1 MSNVLKSKRKT
12 DIRLYDFTIFDFMTL
27 RLFYNANII
36 TMDDALPKVDAMV
49 INDLGKIEAIGAEKE
64 LRNQFGFFSNEID
77 CHEKTIVPGLNDAHI
92 HVWKIGHLRTY
103 MLDVRGVKSIV
114 EFKKLL
120 KDFADKNPT
129 SNWILARG
137 INEMVLD
144 EKRLPTKE
152 DLDEVITDRPV
163 FVIRTC
169 AHIGI
174 ANSKAIQISGVSEAT
189 EVPFGGEI
197 RKNHDGSLQGIFTE
211 RALGLIMNNIPAFT
225 FDEYKNMILEAHA
238 YLLSLGITSATD
250 PAANE
255 ELLAAYIKLDQE
267 GLLKV
272 RMNVFPLR
280 IPDGSDDIQVLPEL
294 YESDFLQI
302 KTVKFFS
309 DGGLSSATAAL
320 NVPYKNTD
328 GYKGVLRLDYDKFYE
343 TAKEAVDKG
352 FSVATHAIGHQAV
365 DLTLKVYSDLFKIDN
380 TLKHRIEHVG
390 FLSNE
395 NIQDFKRMNM
405 TAAMQPIFI
414 YELANNFKSTLP
426 DELLDVVYPCKTV
439 LDNGIN
445 LALSTDGPVVKE
457 INPWVNMETAVTRK
471 AADGFVIGESQKITF
486 KQAIHAYT
494 VGSAMADNLENT
506 KGSLAIGKYADF
518 IVLNINPFDL
528 NNVSKVK
535 TVETWINGE
544 LNYKK

>member
-1 MSNVLKSKRKT
+1 
-12 DIRLYDFTIFDFMTL
+12 MTL
-27 RLFYNANII
+27 QLLYNANFI
-36 TMDDALPKVDAMV
+36 TMDSALPKADAMV
-49 INDLGKIEAIGAEKE
+49 INDLGKIEAVGTEKE
-64 LRNQFGFFSNEID
+64 LRNQFNFFSNVID
-77 CHEKTIVPGLNDAHI
+77 FKGKTIIPGLNDSHI
-92 HVWKIGHLRTY
+92 HVWKIGHLRTF

-114 EFKKLL
+114 EFKEKLRS
-120 KDFADKNPT
+120 FAAKNPN
-129 SNWILARG
+129 SNWIMARG
-137 INEMVLD
+137 INEMVLE

-152 DLDEVITDRPV
+152 DLDEVISDRPV

-174 ANSKAIQISGVSEAT
+174 ANSKAIAISGVNEAT
-189 EVPFGGEI
+189 KVPFGGEI
-197 RKNHDGSLQGIFTE
+197 RKNEDGSLQGIFTE
-211 RALGLIMNNIPAFT
+211 RALGLIMNTIPAFT
-225 FDEYKNMILEAHA
+225 FDEYKTMILEAHN
-238 YLLSLGITSATD
+238 YLISLGITSATD

-280 IPDGSDDIQVLPEL
+280 IPDGSDEIQVLPDL
-294 YESDFLQI
+294 YESEFLRI

-328 GYKGVLRLDYDKFYE
+328 GYKGVLRLDYDKFFQ

-365 DLTLKVYSDLFKIDN
+365 DLTLKVYRDLFKIDN

-390 FLSNE
+390 FLSDE
-395 NIQDFKRMNM
+395 NIQDFKQMNM

-426 DELLDVVYPCKTV
+426 DELLDVVYPCKTI

-457 INPWVNMETAVTRK
+457 INPWVNMQTAVTRK
-471 AADGFVIGESQKITF
+471 AMDGFVIGESQKITF
-486 KQAIHAYT
+486 TQALRAYT
-494 VGSAMADNLENT
+494 VGSAIADDLGNI
-506 KGSLAIGKYADF
+506 KGSLSKGKFADF
-518 IVLNINPFDL
+518 IVLNKYPFNL
-528 NNVSKVK
+528 ENVSDVEAN
-535 TVETWINGE
+535 ETWINGE
-544 LNYKK
+544 LKYIKM

>member
-1 MSNVLKSKRKT
+1 
-12 DIRLYDFTIFDFMTL
+12 MTL
-27 RLFYNANII
+27 RLLYNANIF
-36 TMDDALPKVDAMV
+36 TMDDAFPKADSMV
-49 INDLGKIEAIGAEKE
+49 INHFGKIEAIGIETE
-64 LRNQFGFFSNEID
+64 LRNQFGSFSDAID
-77 CHEKTIVPGLNDAHI
+77 FEGKTIVPGLNDSHI

-103 MLDVRGVKSIV
+103 MLDVRGVKSIM
-114 EFKKLL
+114 EFKKRV
-120 KDFADKNPT
+120 KEFAERNP
-129 SNWILARG
+129 NFDWILARG
-137 INEMVLD
+137 LNEIVLE
-144 EKRLPTKE
+144 EKRLPTKV

-169 AHIGI
+169 GHIGI
-174 ANSKAIQISGVSEAT
+174 ANSKAMAISGVNEAT

-197 RKNHDGSLQGIFTE
+197 RKNEDGSLQGIFTE
-211 RALGLIMNNIPAFT
+211 RALGLIMNNIPQFT
-225 FDEYKNMILEAHA
+225 FEEYKNMILEAHN

-255 ELLAAYIKLDQE
+255 GLLAAYLKLDQE
-267 GLLKV
+267 SLLKI

-280 IPDGSDDIQVLPEL
+280 IPDGSDKIQVLPEL
-294 YESDFLQI
+294 YESEFLRI

-309 DGGLSSATAAL
+309 DGGLSSATAAI

-328 GYKGVLRLDYDKFYE
+328 GYKGVLRLDYKKFFE

-365 DLTLKVYSDLFKIDN
+365 DLTLKVYRDLFKINN

-390 FLSNE
+390 FLSEE
-395 NIQDFKRMNM
+395 NIQDFKQMNM

-471 AADGFVIGESQKITF
+471 AMDGFVIGESQKITF
-486 KQAIHAYT
+486 EQALRAYT
-494 VGSAMADNLENT
+494 VGSAIADNLENI
-506 KGSLAIGKYADF
+506 KGSLSTGKYADF
-518 IVLNINPFDL
+518 IVLNKNPFELENILDVEA
-528 NNVSKVK
+528 N
-535 TVETWINGE
+535 ETWINGE
-544 LNYKK
+544 LKWKRSQK

>member
-1 MSNVLKSKRKT
+1 
-12 DIRLYDFTIFDFMTL
+12 MTL
-27 RLFYNANII
+27 DCMKLKLIHNATIV
-36 TMDDALPKVDAMV
+36 TMDPALPKADSMV
-49 INDLGKIEAIGAEKE
+49 INGLGKIESIGTEAA
-64 LRNQFGFFSNEID
+64 LRNQFDSFSEEID
-77 CHEKTIVPGLNDAHI
+77 FEGKTIVPGLNDSHI

-103 MLDVRGVKSIV
+103 MLDVRGVKSIA
-114 EFKKLL
+114 EFKRLL
-120 KDFADKNPT
+120 KEFAEKNPN
-129 SNWILARG
+129 SKWIMARG
-137 INEMVLD
+137 INEMVVE

-152 DLDEVITDRPV
+152 DLDEVISDRPV

-174 ANSKAIQISGVSEAT
+174 ANSKAIEISGVDETT

-197 RKNHDGSLQGIFTE
+197 RKNEDGSLQGIFTE
-211 RALGLIMNNIPAFT
+211 RALGLIMNNIPSFT
-225 FDEYKNMILEAHA
+225 FEEYKNMILEAHN
-238 YLLSLGITSATD
+238 YLMSLGITSATD

-255 ELLAAYIKLDQE
+255 ELLGAYIKLDQE

-280 IPDGSDDIQVLPEL
+280 IPDGSDEIQVLPEP
-294 YESDFLQI
+294 YESEFLQI

-328 GYKGVLRLDYDKFYE
+328 GYKGVLRLDYDKFFQ

-365 DLTLKVYSDLFKIDN
+365 DLTLKVYRDLFKIDN

-390 FLSNE
+390 FLSDE
-395 NIQDFKRMNM
+395 NIKDFKEMNM

-414 YELANNFKSTLP
+414 YELANNFKNTLT
-426 DELLDVVYPCKTV
+426 DDLLAVVYPCKTV

-457 INPWVNMETAVTRK
+457 INPWINIETAITRK
-471 AADGFVIGESQKITF
+471 AADGFVIGENQKITLE
-486 KQAIHAYT
+486 QALRAYT
-494 VGSAMADNLENT
+494 VGSAVADNLNEV
-506 KGSLAIGKYADF
+506 KGSLSVGKYADF
-518 IVLNINPFDL
+518 IVLNQNPFALED
-528 NNVSKVK
+528 VSVVK
-535 TVETWINGE
+535 TIETWINGK

>member
-1 MSNVLKSKRKT
+1 VKNTNQNTRFSAPLSFGEGLGVR
-12 DIRLYDFTIFDFMTL
+12 IIH
-27 RLFYNANII
+27 NAVII
-36 TMDDALPKVDAMV
+36 TMDEAFAIADSIA
-49 INDLGKIEAIGAEKE
+49 INDLGKIEAIGTVTE
-64 LRNQFGFFSNEID
+64 LRNQFGSFQEEID
-77 CHEKTIVPGLNDAHI
+77 FHGKTIVPGLNDAHI

-103 MLDVRGVKSIV
+103 MLDVRGIKSIV
-114 EFKKLL
+114 EFKQKL
-120 KDFADKNPT
+120 KDFAAKNPN
-129 SNWILARG
+129 SEWIMARG
-137 INEMVLD
+137 INEMVLE

-152 DLDEVITDRPV
+152 DLDDVISDRPV

-174 ANSKAIQISGVSEAT
+174 ANSKAIEISGVNKVT

-197 RKNHDGSLQGIFTE
+197 RKNKDGSLQGIFTE
-211 RALGLIMNNIPAFT
+211 RALGLIMNNIPPFT
-225 FDEYKNMILEAHA
+225 FEEYKNMILEAHS

-255 ELLAAYIKLDQE
+255 ELLAAYIQLDAA

-280 IPDGSDDIQVLPEL
+280 IPDGSDEIQVLPEK

-328 GYKGVLRLDYDKFYE
+328 GYKGVLRLDYDKFYA
-343 TAKEAVDKG
+343 TAKESVDKG

-365 DLTLKVYSDLFKIDN
+365 DLTLKVYSDLFKIDPS
-380 TLKHRIEHVG
+380 LKHRIEHVG
-390 FLSNE
+390 FLSQE
-395 NIQDFKRMNM
+395 NINDFKRMNM

-426 DELLDVVYPCKTV
+426 DALLDVVYPCKTV

-457 INPWVNMETAVTRK
+457 INPWVNIETAITRK
-471 AADGFVIGESQKITF
+471 AADGSVIGESQKITLQ
-486 KQAIHAYT
+486 QALYAYT
-494 VGSAMADNLENT
+494 VGSAVADNLEDV
-506 KGSLAIGKYADF
+506 KGSLAVGKYADF
-518 IVLNINPFDL
+518 IVLDENPFEL
-528 NNVSKVK
+528 NDVSQIQIA
-535 TVETWINGE
+535 ETWIQGE
-544 LNYKK
+544 LKYKK

>member
-1 MSNVLKSKRKT
+1 
-12 DIRLYDFTIFDFMTL
+12 MTL
-27 RLFYNANII
+27 KLIHNANII
-36 TMDDALPKVDAMV
+36 TMDDAFPKADSMV
-49 INDLGKIEAIGAEKE
+49 IKGLGKIEAVGTEKD
-64 LRNQFGFFSNEID
+64 LRNQFDSFSEEID
-77 CHEKTIVPGLNDAHI
+77 FKGQTVVPGLNDSHI

-114 EFKKLL
+114 EFKNKLQAFAEKN
-120 KDFADKNPT
+120 KDYD
-129 SNWILARG
+129 WILARG
-137 INEMVLD
+137 INEMVLE

-152 DLDEVITDRPV
+152 DLDEIISDKPV

-174 ANSKAIQISGVSEAT
+174 ANSKAIEISGVDETT

-197 RKNHDGSLQGIFTE
+197 RKNEDGSLQGIFTE
-211 RALGLIMNNIPAFT
+211 RALGLIMNTIPEFT
-225 FDEYKNMILEAHA
+225 FEEYKNMILEAHE

-280 IPDGSDDIQVLPEL
+280 IPDGSDQIQVLPEK
-294 YESDFLQI
+294 YESEFLQI

-328 GYKGVLRLDYDKFYE
+328 GYKGVLRLDYDRFYQ
-343 TAKEAVDKG
+343 TAKEAVEKG

-390 FLSNE
+390 FLSDQ
-395 NIQDFKRMNM
+395 NIKDFKRMNM

-426 DELLDVVYPCKTV
+426 DELLDSVYPCKTV

-471 AADGFVIGESQKITF
+471 AADGFVIGESQRITF
-486 KQAIHAYT
+486 QQALHAYT
-494 VGSAMADNLENT
+494 VGSAIGDNLGNV
-506 KGSLAIGKYADF
+506 KGSLSAGKYADF
-518 IVLNINPFDL
+518 IVLNKNPFELED
-528 NNVSKVK
+528 VSGVE
-535 TVETWINGE
+535 TLETWINGK
-544 LNYKK
+544 LNYKNKM

>member
-1 MSNVLKSKRKT
+1 M
-12 DIRLYDFTIFDFMTL
+12 RLTIMTFKL
-27 RLFYNANII
+27 IYNANIS
-36 TMDDALPKVDAMV
+36 TMDFAFANADSMV
-49 INDLGKIEAIGAEKE
+49 INYLGKIEDIGTESE
-64 LRNQFGFFSNEID
+64 MRNQFRSFSNEID
-77 CHEKTIVPGLNDAHI
+77 FNEQTIIPGLNDAHI

-114 EFKKLL
+114 EFKRLL
-120 KDFADKNPT
+120 KEFADKNPN
-129 SNWILARG
+129 SKWILARG
-137 INEMVLD
+137 INEMVLE

-152 DLDEVITDRPV
+152 DLDEIISDRPV

-174 ANSKAIQISGVSEAT
+174 ANSKAIAISEVDEAT

-197 RKNHDGSLQGIFTE
+197 RKNKDGSLQGVFTE

-225 FDEYKNMILEAHA
+225 FEEYKNMILEAHQ

-280 IPDGSDDIQVLPEL
+280 IPDGSDEIQVLPEL
-294 YESDFLQI
+294 YESEFLQI

-328 GYKGVLRLDYDKFYE
+328 GYKGVLRLDYDKFFQ
-343 TAKEAVDKG
+343 TAKEAVEKG
-352 FSVATHAIGHQAV
+352 FSIATHAIGHQAV
-365 DLTLKVYSDLFKIDN
+365 DLTLKVYRDLFKIDN

-395 NIQDFKRMNM
+395 NIKDFKHMNM

-426 DELLDVVYPCKTV
+426 EQLLEVVYPCKTV

-457 INPWVNMETAVTRK
+457 INPWINMETAVTRK
-471 AADGFVIGESQKITF
+471 AMDGFVIGESQKITF
-486 KQAIHAYT
+486 EQALRAYT
-494 VGSAMADNLENT
+494 MGSAIADNLENN
-506 KGSLAIGKYADF
+506 KGSLSIGKYADF
-518 IVLNINPFDL
+518 IVLNNNPFKLDD
-528 NNVSKVK
+528 VSTIEVN
-535 TVETWINGE
+535 ETWVNGE
-544 LNYKK
+544 LKYKKE

>member
-1 MSNVLKSKRKT
+1 
-12 DIRLYDFTIFDFMTL
+12 
-27 RLFYNANII
+27 
-36 TMDDALPKVDAMV
+36 MDDAFPKADSMV
-49 INDLGKIEAIGAEKE
+49 INTLGKIQAIGTEKD
-64 LRNQFGFFSNEID
+64 LRDKFFSFSAAFNFKG
-77 CHEKTIVPGLNDAHI
+77 KTIIPGLNDAHI
-92 HVWKIGHLRTY
+92 HVWKIGHLRTN

-114 EFKKLL
+114 EFKEKL
-120 KDFADKNPT
+120 KDFAEKNPN
-129 SNWILARG
+129 SNWIMARG
-137 INEMVLD
+137 INEMVLE

-152 DLDEVITDRPV
+152 DLDEVISDRPV

-174 ANSKAIQISGVSEAT
+174 ANSKAMEISGVDETT

-197 RKNHDGSLQGIFTE
+197 RKNKDGSLQGIFTE

-225 FDEYKNMILEAHA
+225 FDEYKSMILEAHN

-255 ELLAAYIKLDQE
+255 DLLAAYIKLDQE

-280 IPDGSDDIQVLPEL
+280 IPDGSDEIQVLSEK
-294 YESDFLQI
+294 YESEFLQI

-309 DGGLSSATAAL
+309 DGGLSSATAAIK
-320 NVPYKNTD
+320 VPYKNTK
-328 GYKGVLRLDYDKFYE
+328 GYKGVLRLDYDTFYN
-343 TAKEAVDKG
+343 TAKEAVEKG
-352 FSVATHAIGHQAV
+352 FSVATHAIGHQAI
-365 DLTLKVYSDLFKIDN
+365 DLTLKVYRDLFELDK

-395 NIQDFKRMNM
+395 NIKDFQEMNM

-414 YELANNFKSTLP
+414 FELANNFKSTLP
-426 DELLDVVYPCKTV
+426 DELLEVVYPCKTV

-445 LALSTDGPVVKE
+445 LAFSTDGPVVKE

-471 AADGFVIGESQKITF
+471 AMDGFVIGESQKITF
-486 KQAIHAYT
+486 QQALKAYT
-494 VGSAMADNLENT
+494 MGSAIADNLESI
-506 KGSLAIGKYADF
+506 KGSLSKGKVADF
-518 IVLNINPFDL
+518 VVLDANPFEL
-528 NNVSKVK
+528 ENVSNVK
-535 TVETWINGE
+535 TMETWVKGE
-544 LNYKK
+544 LKFKK

>member
-1 MSNVLKSKRKT
+1 MNLQ
-12 DIRLYDFTIFDFMTL
+12 LL
-27 RLFYNANII
+27 YNANII
-36 TMDDALPKVDAMV
+36 TMDSALPKADAMV
-49 INDLGKIEAIGAEKE
+49 INHLGKIEAVGHENE
-64 LRNQFGFFSNEID
+64 LRAHFSYFDLESD
-77 CHEKTIVPGLNDAHI
+77 YKGKTIVPGLNDAHI
-92 HVWKIGHLRTY
+92 HVWKIGHLRTF

-114 EFKKLL
+114 EFKEKLRG
-120 KDFADKNPT
+120 FAAKNPN
-129 SNWILARG
+129 SNWIMARG
-137 INEMVLD
+137 INEMVLE

-152 DLDEVITDRPV
+152 DLDEVINDRPV

-174 ANSKAIQISGVSEAT
+174 ANSQAIEISGVNNAT

-197 RKNHDGSLQGIFTE
+197 RKNIDGSLQGIFTE

-225 FDEYKNMILEAHA
+225 FEEYKTMILEAHN
-238 YLLSLGITSATD
+238 YLISLGITSATD

-255 ELLAAYIKLDQE
+255 DLLAAYIKLDQQ

-280 IPDGSDDIQVLPEL
+280 IPDGSDEIQVLPEL
-294 YESDFLQI
+294 YESEFLRI

-309 DGGLSSATAAL
+309 DGGLSSATAAI

-328 GYKGVLRLDYDKFYE
+328 GYKGVLRLDYDKFFQ

-365 DLTLKVYSDLFKIDN
+365 DLTLKVYRDLFKIDN
-380 TLKHRIEHVG
+380 NLKHRIEHVG

-395 NIQDFKRMNM
+395 NIQDFKQMNM

-426 DELLDVVYPCKTV
+426 DELLKVVYPCKTV

-457 INPWVNMETAVTRK
+457 INPWVNMETAITRK
-471 AADGFVIGESQKITF
+471 AMDGSVIGESQKITLE
-486 KQAIHAYT
+486 QALKAYT
-494 VGSAMADNLENT
+494 MGSAIADDLGNI
-506 KGSLAIGKYADF
+506 KGSLSKGKFADF
-518 IVLNINPFDL
+518 IVLNKNPFEL
-528 NNVSKVK
+528 ENVFDVEAN
-535 TVETWINGE
+535 ETWINGE
-544 LNYKK
+544 LKWLSN

>member
-1 MSNVLKSKRKT
+1 M
-12 DIRLYDFTIFDFMTL
+12 D
-27 RLFYNANII
+27 NAL
-36 TMDDALPKVDAMV
+36 AKADAMV
-49 INDLGKIEAIGAEKE
+49 LNDLGTIEGIGTAAE
-64 LRNQFGFFSNEID
+64 LRNQFGSFKEEID
-77 CHEKTIVPGLNDAHI
+77 FQGKTIVPGLNDAHI

-114 EFKKLL
+114 EFKQKL
-120 KDFADKNPT
+120 KDFASKNPN
-129 SNWILARG
+129 SEWIMARG
-137 INEMVLD
+137 INEMVLE

-174 ANSKAIQISGVSEAT
+174 ANSKAMEISGVSEAT

-197 RKNHDGSLQGIFTE
+197 RKNQDGSLQGIFTE
-211 RALGLIMNNIPAFT
+211 RALGLIMNNIPPFT
-225 FDEYKNMILEAHA
+225 FEEYKNMILEAHD

-255 ELLAAYIKLDQE
+255 ELLAAYIQLDAA

-280 IPDGSDDIQVLPEL
+280 IPDGSDEIQVLPER
-294 YESDFLQI
+294 YESEFLQI

-328 GYKGVLRLDYDKFYE
+328 GYKGVLRLDYDKFYD
-343 TAKEAVDKG
+343 TAKEAVQKG
-352 FSVATHAIGHQAV
+352 FSVATHAIGHQAI
-365 DLTLKVYSDLFKIDN
+365 DLTLKVYSDLFKMDP
-380 TLKHRIEHVG
+380 TLRHRIEHVG
-390 FLSNE
+390 FLSQE
-395 NIQDFKRMNM
+395 NINDFKRMNM

-414 YELANNFKSTLP
+414 YELANNFKNTLT

-457 INPWVNMETAVTRK
+457 INPWVNIETAITRK
-471 AADGFVIGESQKITF
+471 AADGSVIGESQKITLQ
-486 KQAIHAYT
+486 QALYAYT
-494 VGSAMADNLENT
+494 QGSAVADNLENV
-506 KGSLAIGKYADF
+506 KGSLAVGKFADF
-518 IVLNINPFDL
+518 IVLNKNPFDL
-528 NNVSKVK
+528 EDVADV
-535 TVETWINGE
+535 VPLQTWISGK
-544 LNYKK
+544 LLYKE

>member
-1 MSNVLKSKRKT
+1 
-12 DIRLYDFTIFDFMTL
+12 
-27 RLFYNANII
+27 
-36 TMDDALPKVDAMV
+36 MDEAIPKADSMV
-49 INDLGKIEAIGAEKE
+49 INQFGKIEAIGTEIT
-64 LRNQFGFFSNEID
+64 LRNQFGSFSEEVNFKG
-77 CHEKTIVPGLNDAHI
+77 KTIVPGLNDSHM

-103 MLDVRGVKSIV
+103 MLDVRGVKSIA
-114 EFKKLL
+114 EFQQMLF
-120 KDFADKNPT
+120 DFAEKNPT
-129 SNWILARG
+129 SKWILARG
-137 INEMVLD
+137 VNEMVLK

-152 DLDEVITDRPV
+152 DLDAIIADRPV

-174 ANSKAIQISGVSEAT
+174 ANSKAIEISNVNEAT

-197 RKNHDGSLQGIFTE
+197 RKNQDGSLQGIFTE
-211 RALGLIMNNIPAFT
+211 RALGLIMNNIPQFT
-225 FDEYKNMILEAHA
+225 FEEYKNMILEAHN

-255 ELLAAYIKLDQE
+255 ELLAAYIKLDEE

-280 IPDGSDDIQVLPEL
+280 IPDGSDEIQVLPEK

-328 GYKGVLRLDYDKFYE
+328 GYKGVLRLDYDKFFQ
-343 TAKEAVDKG
+343 TAKEAVDSG
-352 FSVATHAIGHQAV
+352 FSVATHAIGHKAI
-365 DLTLKVYSDLFKIDN
+365 DLTLKVYRELFKINN

-390 FLSNE
+390 FLSDE
-395 NIQDFKRMNM
+395 NIKDFKQMNM

-414 YELANNFKSTLP
+414 YELANNFKNTLN
-426 DELLDVVYPCKTV
+426 DDLLEVVYPCKTV

-471 AADGFVIGESQKITF
+471 AMDGFVIGENQKITLR
-486 KQAIHAYT
+486 QALKAYT
-494 VGSAMADNLENT
+494 VGSAIADNLENI
-506 KGSLAIGKYADF
+506 KGSLSKGKYADF
-518 IVLNINPFDL
+518 IILDKNPFDL
-528 NNVSKVK
+528 KDVSSVQ
-535 TVETWINGE
+535 TTETWVNGK
-544 LNYKK
+544 LSYKRRE

>member
-1 MSNVLKSKRKT
+1 MALKL
-12 DIRLYDFTIFDFMTL
+12 I
-27 RLFYNANII
+27 YNASII
-36 TMDDALPKVDAMV
+36 TMDAAYPKAESMV
-49 INDLGKIEAIGAEKE
+49 INDLGKIESIGTESE
-64 LRNQFGFFSNEID
+64 MLNQFDSFSEEINF
-77 CHEKTIVPGLNDAHI
+77 HGKTIVPGLNDAHI

-114 EFKKLL
+114 EFKRVL
-120 KDFADKNPT
+120 KEFADKNPN
-129 SNWILARG
+129 SSWIMARG
-137 INEMVLD
+137 INEMVVE

-152 DLDEVITDRPV
+152 DLDEVIPHRPV

-174 ANSKAIQISGVSEAT
+174 ANSKAMEISGVTEDT

-197 RKNHDGSLQGIFTE
+197 RKNEDGSLQGIFTE
-211 RALGLIMNNIPAFT
+211 RALGLIMNTIPPFT
-225 FDEYKNMILEAHA
+225 FEEYKNMILEAHN

-255 ELLAAYIKLDQE
+255 ELLAAYIRLDKE

-280 IPDGSDDIQVLPEL
+280 IPDGSDEIQVLPEL
-294 YESDFLQI
+294 YESEFLQI

-320 NVPYKNTD
+320 NVPYKNTK
-328 GYKGVLRLDYDKFYE
+328 GYKGVLRLDFEKFYQ

-352 FSVATHAIGHQAV
+352 FSVATHAIGHQAI
-365 DLTLKVYSDLFKIDN
+365 DLTLDVYRNLFKIN
-380 TLKHRIEHVG
+380 PTLKHRIEHVG

-395 NIQDFKRMNM
+395 NIKDFVAMNI

-426 DELLDVVYPCKTV
+426 DELLEVVYPCKTV
-439 LDNGIN
+439 VSNRIN

-457 INPWVNMETAVTRK
+457 INPWVNMETAVSRK
-471 AADGFVIGESQKITF
+471 AADGSVIGENQKLTL
-486 KQAIHAYT
+486 KQALRAYT
-494 VGSAMADNLENT
+494 LGSAVADNLEHI
-506 KGSLAIGKYADF
+506 KGSLAVGKYADF
-518 IVLNINPFDL
+518 IVLNKNPFEL
-528 NNVSKVK
+528 ENIS
-535 TVETWINGE
+535 TVETIETWNSGN
-544 LNYKK
+544 LYYKK

>member
-1 MSNVLKSKRKT
+1 
-12 DIRLYDFTIFDFMTL
+12 MTFK
-27 RLFYNANII
+27 LFFNANII
-36 TMDDALPKVDAMV
+36 TMDDAFPKADSMV
-49 INDLGKIEAIGAEKE
+49 INNLGRIEAVGTQNE
-64 LRNQFGFFSNEID
+64 LRNQFDSFSSAID
-77 CHEKTIVPGLNDAHI
+77 FQGKTIVPGLNDSHI

-114 EFKKLL
+114 EFQKRL
-120 KDFADKNPT
+120 KEFAEKNPD
-129 SNWILARG
+129 SEWIMARG
-137 INEMVLD
+137 INEMVLE

-152 DLDEVITDRPV
+152 DLDEVISDRPV

-174 ANSKAIQISGVSEAT
+174 ANSKAMEISGVDETT

-197 RKNHDGSLQGIFTE
+197 RKNQDGSLQGIFTE
-211 RALGLIMNNIPAFT
+211 RALGLIMNKIPAFT
-225 FDEYKNMILEAHA
+225 FEEYKNMILEAHN

-280 IPDGSDDIQVLPEL
+280 IPDGSDDIQVLPEQ
-294 YESDFLQI
+294 YESEFLQI

-309 DGGLSSATAAL
+309 DGGLSSATAAI

-328 GYKGVLRLDYDKFYE
+328 GYKGVLRLDYDKFYQ

-352 FSVATHAIGHQAV
+352 FSVATHAIGHQAI
-365 DLTLKVYSDLFKIDN
+365 DLTLKVYRDLFKIDN
-380 TLKHRIEHVG
+380 TLRHRIEHVG

-395 NIQDFKRMNM
+395 NIKDFKTMNM

-414 YELANNFKSTLP
+414 YELANNFKNTLT
-426 DELLDVVYPCKTV
+426 DDLLDVVYPCKTV

-457 INPWVNMETAVTRK
+457 INPWVNIETAVTRK

-486 KQAIHAYT
+486 QQALKAYT
-494 VGSAMADNLENT
+494 LGSATADNLENI
-506 KGSLAIGKYADF
+506 KGSLSKGKYADF
-518 IVLNINPFDL
+518 IVLSANPFDL
-528 NNVSKVK
+528 NDVSNVV
-535 TVETWINGE
+535 TLETWVQGK
-544 LNYKK
+544 LKYKKI

>member
-1 MSNVLKSKRKT
+1 MNFKL
-12 DIRLYDFTIFDFMTL
+12 IH
-27 RLFYNANII
+27 NANII
-36 TMDDALPKVDAMV
+36 TMDDAFPKADSMV
-49 INDLGKIEAIGAEKE
+49 INNLGKIEAVGTQNE
-64 LRNQFGFFSNEID
+64 LRNQFDSFSSAID
-77 CHEKTIVPGLNDAHI
+77 FKGKTIVPGLNDAHI

-114 EFKKLL
+114 EFQKRL
-120 KDFADKNPT
+120 KEFAEKNPD
-129 SNWILARG
+129 SEWIMARG
-137 INEMVLD
+137 INEMVLE

-152 DLDEVITDRPV
+152 DIDKIISDRPV

-174 ANSKAIQISGVSEAT
+174 ANSKAIEISGVSEIT

-197 RKNHDGSLQGIFTE
+197 RKNQDGSLQGIFTE
-211 RALGLIMNNIPAFT
+211 RALGLIMNNIPEFT
-225 FDEYKNMILEAHA
+225 FEEYKNMILEAHN
-238 YLLSLGITSATD
+238 YLMCLGITSATD

-280 IPDGSDDIQVLPEL
+280 IPDGSDDIQVLPEQ
-294 YESDFLQI
+294 YESEFLQI

-328 GYKGVLRLDYDKFYE
+328 GYQGVLRLDYDKFYE

-365 DLTLKVYSDLFKIDN
+365 DLTLKVYRDLFKIDN
-380 TLKHRIEHVG
+380 TLRHRIEHVG

-395 NIQDFKRMNM
+395 NIKDFKTMNM

-414 YELANNFKSTLP
+414 YELANNFKNTLT
-426 DELLDVVYPCKTV
+426 DDLLDVVYPCKTV

-486 KQAIHAYT
+486 QQALKAYT
-494 VGSAMADNLENT
+494 VGSATADNLENI
-506 KGSLAIGKYADF
+506 KGSLSKGKYADF
-518 IVLNINPFDL
+518 IVLNTNPFEL
-528 NNVSKVK
+528 ENVSSVQAN
-535 TVETWINGE
+535 ETWVNGE
-544 LNYKK
+544 LKHTL

>member
-1 MSNVLKSKRKT
+1 
-12 DIRLYDFTIFDFMTL
+12 MTFK
-27 RLFYNANII
+27 LFFNANII
-36 TMDDALPKVDAMV
+36 TMDDAFPKADSMV
-49 INDLGKIEAIGAEKE
+49 INNLGKIEAVGTQNE
-64 LRNQFGFFSNEID
+64 LRNQFDSFTSAID
-77 CHEKTIVPGLNDAHI
+77 FQGKTIVPGLNDAHI

-114 EFKKLL
+114 EFKEKL
-120 KDFADKNPT
+120 KDFAQKNPNT
-129 SNWILARG
+129 NWIMARG
-137 INEMVLD
+137 INEMVLE

-152 DLDEVITDRPV
+152 DLDEVISDRPV

-174 ANSKAIQISGVSEAT
+174 ANSKAIEISGVSET
-189 EVPFGGEI
+189 TKVPFGGEI
-197 RKNHDGSLQGIFTE
+197 RKNKDGSLQGIFTE

-225 FDEYKNMILEAHA
+225 FDEYKNMILEAHN
-238 YLLSLGITSATD
+238 YLLSIGITSATD

-255 ELLAAYIKLDQE
+255 ELLAAYIRLDKE

-280 IPDGSDDIQVLPEL
+280 IPDGSDEIQVLPEI
-294 YESDFLQI
+294 YESEFLQI

-328 GYKGVLRLDYDKFYE
+328 GYQGVLRLDYDKFYK

-365 DLTLKVYSDLFKIDN
+365 DLTLKVYRDLFKIDN
-380 TLKHRIEHVG
+380 TLRHRIEHVG

-395 NIQDFKRMNM
+395 NIKDFKTMNM

-471 AADGFVIGESQKITF
+471 AIYGFVIGESQKITF
-486 KQAIHAYT
+486 QQALKAYT
-494 VGSAMADNLENT
+494 VGSATADNLENK
-506 KGSLAIGKYADF
+506 KGTLSKGKYADF
-518 IVLNINPFDL
+518 IVLNTNPFEL
-528 NNVSKVK
+528 ENVSSVQAS
-535 TVETWINGE
+535 ETWVNGE
-544 LNYKK
+544 LKHTL

>member
-1 MSNVLKSKRKT
+1 
-12 DIRLYDFTIFDFMTL
+12 MTFKL
-27 RLFYNANII
+27 IHNANII
-36 TMDDALPKVDAMV
+36 TMESAFSKADSIV
-49 INDLGKIEAIGAEKE
+49 INNSGKIESIGTESD
-64 LRNQFGFFSNEID
+64 LRNQFDSFSEEINFQG
-77 CHEKTIVPGLNDAHI
+77 KTIVPGLNDAHI

-103 MLDVRGVKSIV
+103 MLDVRGVKSII
-114 EFKKLL
+114 EFKEKL
-120 KDFADKNPT
+120 KDFAQKNPK
-129 SNWILARG
+129 SNWIMARG
-137 INEMVLD
+137 VNEMVLE
-144 EKRLPTKE
+144 EKRLPSKE
-152 DLDEVITDRPV
+152 DIDEVISDRPV

-174 ANSKAIQISGVSEAT
+174 ANSKAIEISKVDETT

-197 RKNHDGSLQGIFTE
+197 RKNKDGSLQGIFTE

-225 FDEYKNMILEAHA
+225 FYEYKNMILEAHN
-238 YLLSLGITSATD
+238 YLLSMGITSATD

-280 IPDGSDDIQVLPEL
+280 IPDGSDEIQVLPER

-309 DGGLSSATAAL
+309 DGGLSSATAAI
-320 NVPYKNTD
+320 NVSYKNTE
-328 GYKGVLRLDYDKFYE
+328 GYKGVLRLDYDKFYK

-352 FSVATHAIGHQAV
+352 FSVATHAIGHQAI
-365 DLTLKVYSDLFKIDN
+365 DLTLRVYRDLFKIDN

-395 NIQDFKRMNM
+395 NIKDFQTMNM

-457 INPWVNMETAVTRK
+457 INPWVNIETAVTRK
-471 AADGFVIGESQKITF
+471 AADGFVIGESQKISF
-486 KQAIHAYT
+486 QQALKAYT
-494 VGSAMADNLENT
+494 LGSAIADNLEHI
-506 KGSLAIGKYADF
+506 KGSLSKGKVADF
-518 IVLNINPFDL
+518 IVLNTNPLEIED
-528 NNVSKVK
+528 VSKVL
-535 TVETWINGE
+535 VLETWINGE
-544 LNYKK
+544 LKYKI

>member
-1 MSNVLKSKRKT
+1 
-12 DIRLYDFTIFDFMTL
+12 
-27 RLFYNANII
+27 
-36 TMDDALPKVDAMV
+36 MDEAFPKADAMV
-49 INDLGKIEAIGAEKE
+49 LNDLGKIEAIGTENN
-64 LRNQFGFFSNEID
+64 LRNQFKFFSKEID
-77 CHEKTIVPGLNDAHI
+77 FQGKTIVPGLNDAHI

-114 EFKKLL
+114 EFKEKL
-120 KDFADKNPT
+120 KDFAAKNPT

-137 INEMVLD
+137 INEMVLE

-152 DLDEVITDRPV
+152 DLDAVITDKPV

-174 ANSKAIQISGVSEAT
+174 ANSKAIEISDVDENT

-197 RKNHDGSLQGIFTE
+197 RKNQDGSLQGIFTE

-225 FDEYKNMILEAHA
+225 FDEYKNMILEAHN

-255 ELLAAYIKLDQE
+255 KLLAAYIKLDKE

-280 IPDGSDDIQVLPEL
+280 IPDGSDEIQVLPEL
-294 YESDFLQI
+294 YESEYLQI

-309 DGGLSSATAAL
+309 DGGLSSATAAI

-328 GYKGVLRLDYDKFYE
+328 GYKGVLRLDYDKFYA
-343 TAKEAVDKG
+343 TAKEAVAKG

-365 DLTLKVYSDLFKIDN
+365 DLTLKVYRDLFKIN
-380 TLKHRIEHVG
+380 PNLKHRIEHVG

-395 NIQDFKRMNM
+395 NIQDFQTMNM

-414 YELANNFKSTLP
+414 YELANNFKNTLT
-426 DELLDVVYPCKTV
+426 DDLLDVVYPCKTV

-471 AADGFVIGESQKITF
+471 AIDGFVIGESQKITF
-486 KQAIHAYT
+486 EQALKAYT
-494 VGSAMADNLENT
+494 VGSAIADNLENI
-506 KGSLAIGKYADF
+506 KGSLSKGKYADF
-518 IVLNINPFDL
+518 IVLDKNPFEL
-528 NNVSKVK
+528 NDVSSIK
-535 TVETWINGE
+535 TLETWINGE
-544 LNYKK
+544 LKYKN

>member
-1 MSNVLKSKRKT
+1 
-12 DIRLYDFTIFDFMTL
+12 
-27 RLFYNANII
+27 
-36 TMDDALPKVDAMV
+36 MDPAFPKADSMV
-49 INDLGKIEAIGAEKE
+49 INHLGNIEAIGAEND
-64 LRNQFGFFSNEID
+64 LRNQFDSFSSATD
-77 CHEKTIVPGLNDAHI
+77 FLGQTIVPGLNDAHI

-103 MLDVRGVKSIV
+103 MLDVRGVKSIT
-114 EFKKLL
+114 EFQKKL
-120 KDFADKNPT
+120 KEFAEKNPK
-129 SNWILARG
+129 SEWIMARG
-137 INEMVLD
+137 INEMVLE

-152 DLDEVITDRPV
+152 DIDKIISDRPV

-174 ANSKAIQISGVSEAT
+174 ANSKAIEISEVDETT

-197 RKNHDGSLQGIFTE
+197 RKNPDGSLQGIFTE
-211 RALGLIMNNIPAFT
+211 RALGLIMNTIPAFT
-225 FDEYKNMILEAHA
+225 FDEYKNMILEAHT

-255 ELLAAYIKLDQE
+255 ELLDAYIRLDKE

-294 YESDFLQI
+294 YQSEFLQI

-328 GYKGVLRLDYDKFYE
+328 GYKGVLRLDYDKFYK

-365 DLTLKVYSDLFKIDN
+365 DLTLKVYRDLFKIN
-380 TLKHRIEHVG
+380 PSLGHRIEHVG

-426 DELLDVVYPCKTV
+426 DVLLDVVYPCKTV

-471 AADGFVIGESQKITF
+471 AMDGFVIGESQKITF
-486 KQAIHAYT
+486 EQALSAYT
-494 VGSAMADNLENT
+494 LGSATADHLENI
-506 KGSLAIGKYADF
+506 KGSLSKGKFADF
-518 IVLNINPFDL
+518 IVLNTNPFELED
-528 NNVSKVK
+528 VSAVQTK
-535 TVETWINGE
+535 ETWINGE
-544 LNYKK
+544 LKYKKI

>member
-1 MSNVLKSKRKT
+1 MNFKL
-12 DIRLYDFTIFDFMTL
+12 I
-27 RLFYNANII
+27 YNANII
-36 TMDDALPKVDAMV
+36 TMDDAFPKTDAMV
-49 INDLGKIEAIGAEKE
+49 IDNLGKIEAIGTESE
-64 LRNQFGFFSNEID
+64 LRNKFFSFSKQFD
-77 CHEKTIVPGLNDAHI
+77 FQGKTIVPGLNDAHI
-92 HVWKIGHLRTY
+92 HVWKIGQLRTY
-103 MLDVRGVKSIV
+103 MLDVRGIKSIV
-114 EFKKLL
+114 EFKEKL
-120 KDFADKNPT
+120 KDFAEKNPKT
-129 SNWILARG
+129 NWIMARG

-152 DLDEVITDRPV
+152 DLDDVISDRPV

-197 RKNHDGSLQGIFTE
+197 RKNQDGSLQGIFTE

-225 FDEYKNMILEAHA
+225 FDEYKNMILEAHN

-255 ELLAAYIKLDQE
+255 DLLAAYIKLDQE

-280 IPDGSDDIQVLPEL
+280 IPDGSDETQVLPEIH
-294 YESDFLQI
+294 ESEFLQI

-309 DGGLSSATAAL
+309 DGGLSSATAAI
-320 NVPYKNTD
+320 NIPYKNTD

-365 DLTLKVYSDLFKIDN
+365 DLTLKVYRDLFKINN

-395 NIQDFKRMNM
+395 NIKNFQTMNM

-414 YELANNFKSTLP
+414 YELANNFKNTLP

-457 INPWVNMETAVTRK
+457 INPWVNMQTAITRK

-486 KQAIHAYT
+486 QQALKAYT
-494 VGSAMADNLENT
+494 LGSAIADNLEPI
-506 KGSLAIGKYADF
+506 KGSLSKGKFADF
-518 IVLNINPFDL
+518 IVLDNNPFELD
-528 NNVSKVK
+528 NVSKVK
-535 TVETWINGE
+535 TLETWINGE
-544 LNYKK
+544 LKYKN

>member
-1 MSNVLKSKRKT
+1 MKNLNKNT
-12 DIRLYDFTIFDFMTL
+12 DFSAP
-27 RLFYNANII
+27 LFFGEGSGVRIIHNAVII
-36 TMDDALPKVDAMV
+36 TMDDALAKADAMV
-49 INDLGKIEAIGAEKE
+49 INDLGKIEAIGTATE
-64 LRNQFGFFSNEID
+64 LRNQFGSFKEEID
-77 CHEKTIVPGLNDAHI
+77 FQGKVIIPGLNDAHI

-103 MLDVRGVKSIV
+103 MLDVRGIKSIV
-114 EFKKLL
+114 EFKQKL
-120 KDFADKNPT
+120 KDFAAKNPN
-129 SNWILARG
+129 SEWIMARG
-137 INEMVLD
+137 INEMVLE

-174 ANSKAIQISGVSEAT
+174 ANSKAIEISGVSEAT

-197 RKNHDGSLQGIFTE
+197 RKNQDGSLQGIFTE
-211 RALGLIMNNIPAFT
+211 RALGLIMNHIPPFT
-225 FDEYKNMILEAHA
+225 FEEYKNMILEAHD

-255 ELLAAYIKLDQE
+255 ELLAAYIQLDAA

-280 IPDGSDDIQVLPEL
+280 IPDGSDEIQVLPER
-294 YESDFLQI
+294 YESEFLQI

-328 GYKGVLRLDYDKFYE
+328 GYKGVLRLDYDKFYD

-352 FSVATHAIGHQAV
+352 FSVATHAIGHQAI
-365 DLTLKVYSDLFKIDN
+365 DLTLKVYSDLFEIDP
-380 TLKHRIEHVG
+380 TLRHRIEHVG
-390 FLSNE
+390 FLSQD
-395 NIQDFKRMNM
+395 NINDFKRMNM

-414 YELANNFKSTLP
+414 YELANNFKNTLT
-426 DELLDVVYPCKTV
+426 DELLEVVYPCKTV

-445 LALSTDGPVVKE
+445 LALSTDGPVVKQ
-457 INPWVNMETAVTRK
+457 INPWVNIETAITRK
-471 AADGFVIGESQKITF
+471 AADGSVIGKNQKITLQ
-486 KQAIHAYT
+486 QALYAYT
-494 VGSAMADNLENT
+494 QGSAVADNLENV
-506 KGSLAIGKYADF
+506 KGSLTVGKFADF
-518 IVLNINPFDL
+518 IILNKNPFELED
-528 NNVSKVK
+528 VSD
-535 TVETWINGE
+535 VETLETWVSGKLIH
-544 LNYKK
+544 KK